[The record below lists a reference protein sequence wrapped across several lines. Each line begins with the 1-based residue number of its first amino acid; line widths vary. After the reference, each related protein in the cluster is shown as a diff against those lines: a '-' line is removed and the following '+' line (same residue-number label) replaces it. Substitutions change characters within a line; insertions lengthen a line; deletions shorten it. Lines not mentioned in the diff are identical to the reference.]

1 MNSELDFEN
10 NKPTATFENQE
21 NNLSFDAPKTEIKGT
36 SNYEELDNLPTLNG
50 VEIKGNLTS
59 EDLGIEDIELITELK
74 PESIEEDLK
83 PNQVYNGNAIHD
95 LARLFGMEMQNV
107 YEKMPKGEFD
117 VSCTISLSKMTVSN
131 VSHYSDEIIQKRNDG
146 YLVRM
151 NCTFV
156 ENPKLNVV
164 VILNVIDGDWTFFY
178 PVIRGDIGQGM
189 KTYVFRLGVGKTNAT
204 ISAHAM
210 PETDVDIL
218 TEFDIEYTYEDNQ
231 VYNANAI
238 HQLMEVFAYEITN
251 LVEILE
257 NHEERISAL
266 ENK

>member
-1 MNSELDFEN
+1 MNNELNFEN

-21 NNLSFDAPKTEIKGT
+21 NNLTFDAPKTEVKGT

-59 EDLGIEDIELITELK
+59 EDLGIEDIELITKLY

-107 YEKMPKGEFD
+107 YEIMPKGEFD
-117 VSCTISLSKMTVSN
+117 VSCTISLLKMTVSN
-131 VSHYSDEIIQKRNDG
+131 VSHYSNEIIQKRNDG

-151 NCTFV
+151 NCKFV
-156 ENPKLNVV
+156 ENPNLNVV

-189 KTYVFRLGVGKTNAT
+189 KTYVFRLGVGKNNAT
-204 ISAHAM
+204 ISAHAV
-210 PETDVDIL
+210 PETEVGIL
-218 TEFDIEYTYEDNQ
+218 TEFDIEYTYEDNE

-238 HQLMEVFAYEITN
+238 HQL
-251 LVEILE
+251 LE
-257 NHEERISAL
+257 LFVWEMTQIQEGFEALEERVSAL

>member
-36 SNYEELDNLPTLNG
+36 SNYEKLENLPSINNVLL
-50 VEIKGNLTS
+50 IGNKTT
-59 EDLGIEDIELITELK
+59 EELGIEIPD
-74 PESIEEDLK
+74 ESEI
-83 PNQVYNGNAIHD
+83 
-95 LARLFGMEMQNV
+95 
-107 YEKMPKGEFD
+107 FD
-117 VSCTISLSKMTVSN
+117 VSCTISLSKMTVAN
-131 VSHYSDEIIQKRNDG
+131 VSHYSEEIIKKRNEG
-146 YLVRM
+146 NLIRM

-164 VILNVIDGDWTFFY
+164 VILNVIDDDWTLFY
-178 PVIRGDIGQGM
+178 PVIRGNIGEGM
-189 KTYVFRLGVGKTNAT
+189 KTYVFRLGVGPSNAT
-204 ISAHAM
+204 ISVHAI
-210 PETDVDIL
+210 PETEVGIL

-238 HQLMEVFAYEITN
+238 HQLMEVFAYEITMIQ
-251 LVEILE
+251 EKF
-257 NHEERISAL
+257 EELQDRVSAL